1 MAFSPGVSPPS
12 TFWTLLWLISWKGY
26 LDESET
32 GGNSGRDAPAGWM
45 LVHQCG
51 RLLRREEMSENPGLD
66 RTEDLTVNTTR
77 RYNNYCHKV
86 SEDGTKKCS
95 LYSPHEGLCKPN
107 HGTVNDLFEGFD
119 APHPHLG

>member
-1 MAFSPGVSPPS
+1 
-12 TFWTLLWLISWKGY
+12 
-26 LDESET
+26 
-32 GGNSGRDAPAGWM
+32 
-45 LVHQCG
+45 
-51 RLLRREEMSENPGLD
+51 MSEGLGLD
-66 RTEDLTVNTTR
+66 HTEDLTVNTTR